1 MITMSKEQNVDACEI
16 SPTQGASSFRELY
29 DDMQKD
35 TYWIR
40 FFCRPCCPA
49 PKLDGAIEMLDKL
62 ADEVRASGDF
72 DDEEK
77 QQRRAYRGPQ
87 AVVSQIGPLQRV
99 TTTPMVARSH
109 ERH

>member
-1 MITMSKEQNVDACEI
+1 MDACEVN
-16 SPTQGASSFRELY
+16 PTQGAATFQELH

-62 ADEVRASGDF
+62 AGEVRANGDF
-72 DDEEK
+72 DENEK
-77 QQRRAYRGPQ
+77 QQL
-87 AVVSQIGPLQRV
+87 IELIE
-99 TTTPMVARSH
+99 ARKEWYPKSGLCKG
-109 ERH
+109 

>member
-1 MITMSKEQNVDACEI
+1 MTMSKEQNVDACEI

-62 ADEVRASGDF
+62 ADEVRASADF

-77 QQRRAYRGPQ
+77 QQLVGLIEPASSGIPNRAFAEGNDH
-87 AVVSQIGPLQRV
+87 ADGHKII
-99 TTTPMVARSH
+99 
-109 ERH
+109 

>member
-1 MITMSKEQNVDACEI
+1 MTMSKEQNVDACEI

-62 ADEVRASGDF
+62 AGEVRASGDF

-77 QQRRAYRGPQ
+77 QQLVGLIEARKQWYPKSGLCRG
-87 AVVSQIGPLQRV
+87 
-99 TTTPMVARSH
+99 
-109 ERH
+109 